1 MDKKIAGLLGA
12 AAALTAINTI
22 TQATPA
28 QNTELAP
35 ATTYRDLLN
44 PVPNALSAL
53 KADNARLSRDQ
64 ANGPTRMAQ
73 VSVQVGHHHH
83 HHHHGVRIRV
93 GHIITTITWCALD
106 TTIITI
112 TCESASTTTIDA
124 KRGDLDSRMAKSQN
138 YGRSE

>member
-12 AAALTAINTI
+12 AAALTAINTT

-64 ANGPTRMAQ
+64 ANGPMRLAQ

-93 GHIITTITWCALD
+93 GHHHHHHHVVRIGHHHHHHHVRVRVHD
-106 TTIITI
+106 H
-112 TCESASTTTIDA
+112 D
-124 KRGDLDSRMAKSQN
+124 
-138 YGRSE
+138 